1 MNRTRAREIHTRNRF
16 SVAPLAAAVL
26 ALGGCSPQLST
37 MQPQAVLVPAINPV
51 PAPEAPPPPVEAVS
65 PPRTELTPAEIAA
78 RAMPAVVVIRSAQS
92 LGTGFVVRKDGWI
105 ATNFHVIASAKE
117 LSITV
122 PERGEFPVR
131 DVLVADPNHDLA
143 VLRIDAEGLPTLPLG
158 DFQAVRPGDALIAIG
173 HPLGFERTV
182 SNGLVS
188 AVRHVSDSLTL
199 LQISAPIAPGS
210 SGGPLID
217 VQGRVIGVATAMIRS
232 GQNLNL
238 GIPVTYLKEAL
249 SNTAPV
255 PFAAFAQAIEAA
267 RPPAHAAPHHELS
280 ILAGCTDN
288 DLRVL
293 RAHLELAIAGASSTF
308 AQGNYVLTY
317 HLVEAA
323 SIEAE
328 RRLGLA
334 CAGPRRT
341 LAEARH
347 DAERLSNP
355 KAQAIGMREAFGG
368 VLDVV
373 ERKLGA
379 AAQQGKS
386 SSPASGRNVVL
397 R

>member
-1 MNRTRAREIHTRNRF
+1 MNRTRTREIHTRNHF
-16 SVAPLAAAVL
+16 FIAPLAAAVF
-26 ALGGCSPQLST
+26 ALGGCTPQPSA
-37 MQPQAVLVPAINPV
+37 MQPPVVPSLATESLRS
-51 PAPEAPPPPVEAVS
+51 PEAPAPTVEALV
-65 PPRTELTPAEIAA
+65 PPRVQLTPAEIAA
-78 RAMPAVVVIRSAQS
+78 RAMPAVVVIRSPQS

-105 ATNFHVIASAKE
+105 ATNYHVIASAKE

-122 PERGEFPVR
+122 PGRGDFLVR
-131 DVLVADPNHDLA
+131 DVLVADPDHDLA
-143 VLRIDAEGLPTLPLG
+143 IVRIDAEGLPTLPLG

-173 HPLGFERTV
+173 HPLGFEGTV

-188 AVRHVSDSLTL
+188 AVRHINDSLTI

-217 VQGRVIGVATAMIRS
+217 AQGRVIGVATAMIRN

-249 SNTAPV
+249 NNTAPV

-267 RPPAHAAPHHELS
+267 RPPAHPAPHHELS
-280 ILAGCTDN
+280 ILAGCTD
-288 DLRVL
+288 DELRLL
-293 RAHLELAIAGASSTF
+293 RAHLELAIARAGSIF

-317 HLVEAA
+317 HVIQGD

-328 RRLGLA
+328 RKLGLT

-355 KAQAIGMREAFGG
+355 KAQAIGVRKAFDG
-368 VLDVV
+368 VLDVI

-379 AAQQGKS
+379 AAQQEKS
-386 SSPASGRNVVL
+386 PSPASGRKVVL